1 MLRNPAWSNYLYSL
15 AIKDRY
21 RIMKTLTKFTRVTF
35 SILLGVLLSSCTFFY
50 ISHKL
55 STMPLIHEI
64 QAFDNIAND
73 LPYENRRTIEASRR
87 STVRLFSKT
96 PNDNVSSTTGTYI
109 VANGKYYIITVGHGI
124 FGPCE
129 ELAIWTEEE
138 EFMECKEIVYLDQ
151 ETDYAI
157 IHVSEIPSRTPIKI
171 PESLPDTSEWKQ
183 AISIQKQV
191 YYTGYPNN
199 VGPATVDGRIIGVT
213 SGGWTYLHTYA
224 WRGASGSG
232 VFNSDGHFIGY
243 IFAIEV
249 GETEYGYDAFENVI
263 IIVPTFMIDWS
274 MILK

>member
-1 MLRNPAWSNYLYSL
+1 M
-15 AIKDRY
+15 K
-21 RIMKTLTKFTRVTF
+21 KTLTKYSRVIS
-35 SILLGVLLSSCTFFY
+35 SILLGVLLSSFTFLY
-50 ISHKL
+50 IAHRL
-55 STMPLIHEI
+55 STMPQIWEI
-64 QAFDNIAND
+64 QAFDNIALDMPFNT
-73 LPYENRRTIEASRR
+73 RKTIEASRR

-96 PNDNVSSTTGTYI
+96 PDDQVSSTTGTYI
-109 VANGKYYIITVGHGI
+109 TANGQHYIITVSHGI
-124 FGPCE
+124 FGPCG

-138 EFMECKEIVYLDQ
+138 EWLTCKEIVHIDQ
-151 ETDYAI
+151 EADYAI
-157 IHVSEIPSRTPIKI
+157 IRIDEIPSRTPISI
-171 PESLPDTSEWKQ
+171 PEALPDTSEWKQ
-183 AISIQKQV
+183 ALAVQKQV

-213 SGGWTYLHTYA
+213 TGGWTYLHTYA

-274 MILK
+274 TILK